1 MHRPKNTLPLVA
13 HLLIVCVGVLL
24 ALGMV
29 SLYSASMTL
38 KGAQLV
44 QQQLLWC
51 GLGLLAAIVCAAMD
65 YRRWR
70 RWAVPLVIL
79 AALGLLLVFIPGL
92 GKTIK
97 GARRWIQLGP
107 VNFQPSEFAKLAAI
121 IGLAAYA
128 EFRQRRMSR
137 FKEGLL
143 IPGAFLSV
151 MALLILAGRDYGTTL
166 LFLSVGGIMLL
177 VAGVRWRHVLPIAL
191 LVLVGFAAAIWNN
204 DVRRTRVLSFLYPEK
219 YAETIGYQA
228 KQAMLA
234 FGSGGLEGRGLGNG
248 RQKTFVPEVHTD
260 FVLSTVGEEL
270 GLLGSLAVVVA
281 FMVLLICGI
290 AIAERAADPFG
301 MYLAFGLTCLI
312 GLQAFVNIA
321 VVTSLLPNKGL
332 PLPFMSYGGSNLLL
346 MMAAVGILLSVA
358 RQGVELESVPANP
371 FAGEPAGLE
380 EGHS

>member
-1 MHRPKNTLPLVA
+1 
-13 HLLIVCVGVLL
+13 
-24 ALGMV
+24 
-29 SLYSASMTL
+29 
-38 KGAQLV
+38 
-44 QQQLLWC
+44 
-51 GLGLLAAIVCAAMD
+51 
-65 YRRWR
+65 
-70 RWAVPLVIL
+70 
-79 AALGLLLVFIPGL
+79 
-92 GKTIK
+92 
-97 GARRWIQLGP
+97 
-107 VNFQPSEFAKLAAI
+107 
-121 IGLAAYA
+121 
-128 EFRQRRMSR
+128 
-137 FKEGLL
+137 
-143 IPGAFLSV
+143 
-151 MALLILAGRDYGTTL
+151 L

>member
-1 MHRPKNTLPLVA
+1 MHREKNTLPLVA
-13 HLLIVCVGVLL
+13 HVMILCVGILL

-44 QQQLLWC
+44 QQQLIWC
-51 GLGLLAAIVCAAMD
+51 GLGLAAATVCAALD

-70 RWAVPLVIL
+70 RWAVPLAIVATI
-79 AALGLLLVFIPGL
+79 GLLLVFVPGL

-97 GARRWIQLGP
+97 GARRWIQLGS
-107 VNFQPSEFAKLAAI
+107 VNFQPSELAKLAAI
-121 IGLAAYA
+121 IALAAYA
-128 EFRQRRMSR
+128 EYRQRRMSR

-143 IPGAFLSV
+143 IPGAFLGV
-151 MALLILAGRDYGTTL
+151 MGALILAGRDYGTTL
-166 LFLSVGGIMLL
+166 LFLSVGGILLL
-177 VAGVRWRHVLPIAL
+177 VAGVRWRHVLPLALVVIA
-191 LVLVGFAAAIWNN
+191 GFAAAIWNN
-204 DVRRTRVLSFLYPEK
+204 DVRRTRVLSFLYPER
-219 YAETIGYQA
+219 YAETTGYQA
-228 KQAMLA
+228 YQAMLA
-234 FGSGGLEGRGLGNG
+234 FGSGGVEGRGLGDG

-260 FVLSTVGEEL
+260 FVLTTVGEEL
-270 GLLGSLAVVVA
+270 GLMGSLGVVVA

-301 MYLAFGLTCLI
+301 MYLAFGITAMI

-332 PLPFMSYGGSNLLL
+332 PLPFMSYGGSNLLM

-358 RQGVELESVPANP
+358 RQGVELERIPANP
-371 FAGEPAGLE
+371 FEREAAGME
-380 EGHS
+380 EGKA

>member
-51 GLGLLAAIVCAAMD
+51 GLGLVAAIVCAAMD

-79 AALGLLLVFIPGL
+79 AAVALLLVFIPGL

-107 VNFQPSEFAKLAAI
+107 VNFQPSELAKLAAI
-121 IGLAAYA
+121 IALAAYA
-128 EFRQRRMSR
+128 EYRQRRMSR

-143 IPGAFLSV
+143 IPGAFLGV

-191 LVLVGFAAAIWNN
+191 LVLAGFAAAIWSN

-270 GLLGSLAVVVA
+270 GLMGSLAVVVA

-301 MYLAFGLTCLI
+301 MYLAFGITCLI

-358 RQGVELESVPANP
+358 RQGIELERVPANP

>member
-1 MHRPKNTLPLVA
+1 MHRERNTLPLVA
-13 HLLIVCVGVLL
+13 HVLILCVGILL

-44 QQQLLWC
+44 QQQLIWC
-51 GLGLLAAIVCAAMD
+51 GLGLVAAAACAAMD

-70 RWAVPLVIL
+70 RWAAVLVIG
-79 AALGLLLVFIPGL
+79 AAVALLLVFVPGL

-107 VNFQPSEFAKLAAI
+107 VNFQPSELAKLAAI
-121 IGLAAYA
+121 MALAAYA
-128 EFRQRRMSR
+128 EFRQRRMAR

-143 IPGAFLSV
+143 IPGAILG
-151 MALLILAGRDYGTTL
+151 ALGAMILAGRDYGTTL

-177 VAGVRWRHVLPIAL
+177 VAGVRWRFVLPLAL
-191 LVLVGFAAAIWNN
+191 LVIAGFAAAIWNN
-204 DVRRTRVLSFLYPEK
+204 DVRRTRVLSFLYPER
-219 YAETIGYQA
+219 YAETTGYQA
-228 KQAMLA
+228 YQALLA
-234 FGSGGLEGRGLGNG
+234 FGSGGVEGRGLGNG

-260 FVLSTVGEEL
+260 FVLTTVGEEL
-270 GLLGSLAVVVA
+270 GLVGSLAVVVA

-301 MYLAFGLTCLI
+301 MYLAFGITTMI

-332 PLPFMSYGGSNLLL
+332 PLPFMSYGGSNLLM
-346 MMAAVGILLSVA
+346 MMAAVGLLLSVA
-358 RQGVELESVPANP
+358 RQGVELERLPANP
-371 FAGEPAGLE
+371 FGREAAGME
-380 EGHS
+380 EGRA